1 MLGHDLKNF
10 DSLKQWLNKL
20 FPIGTQVF
28 DQIGI
33 DYVVTGWY
41 AAHDRVH
48 IQLTHG
54 SGMEQLT
61 RDVPFDQL
69 IYWTR
74 FLPEPQNEPYFG
86 PNPASGAL
94 ATGSEWAA

>member
-1 MLGHDLKNF
+1 MTVRRHPEDSYMLGHDLKNF

-69 IYWTR
+69 NLLDEISSRT
-74 FLPEPQNEPYFG
+74 
-86 PNPASGAL
+86 
-94 ATGSEWAA
+94 SE